1 MIENTDVSIQKYLTP
16 YRYPRPVLH
25 GSGKEGAFD
34 SKAVDIPFVFWHG
47 GQFHMLYTGFD
58 GVGYQSAL
66 AVSDDLIHW
75 RHKGVILKRRM
86 DTDRWD
92 RVGGAATW
100 IIRESNG
107 LYDLPKLKKI
117 DGRYWLVYH
126 SYPGTGYES
135 GPAEIGFAW
144 TQDEELL
151 DWHFPDKPVFSWR
164 DGEDWEAGGLYKAC
178 VFQKDDIYYM
188 FYNAKDK
195 EKRWTE
201 QTGLATS
208 GDLVHWNR
216 CPENPVLR
224 VDRES
229 WDKWFL
235 SDPCILQD
243 GELWLNFFFGYGK
256 LYEDGHTHAQEGL
269 ALSRDLVHW
278 EKVREP
284 ILSYGKA
291 GSFDSGHVHKAS
303 VICHNGILYHFYCGT
318 CPYQEGYPTNASGE
332 YRTICLATDKPLPD
346 STGHIL
352 PFLWMKGEGNDLVKE
367 ELEKIADCG
376 IREVCLESRPHP
388 DFCGPLWWKNLDF
401 ILPWARS
408 RGMRVWLLDDKK
420 FPTGYANGGYEKR
433 PDKAKVYLAER
444 HMDIMGPCRNGA
456 VLVKNFIGGEGRLLG
471 ILAVPKPEGETPAV
485 SAEGILDLTECCHEN
500 GFVYFDLP
508 EGPYRLFVLFTT
520 QKGGGREN
528 YMNLIDD
535 SSVRVLLD
543 EVYEKHYERYKEYFG
558 NTIAGFFSDEPEL
571 GNVKGYPFDNTL
583 GQKNVRLPWSP
594 ALEKSLR
601 DQWGGEFLQNLPA
614 LWYDRGDKT
623 SGIRCVYMEKLTDL
637 VARCFSGQVGQWCQ
651 NHGVEYIGHI
661 IEDDN
666 AHTRMA
672 CSIGHYFREM
682 EGQHMAGIDVVHHQI
697 VPGFTEKIHQWIAG
711 DSDGEFFHF
720 GLAKLAVSAAHI
732 QENKRGRSLCEIFGN
747 YGWAEG
753 NSLMKWLTNH
763 MLVRGINH
771 FTPHA
776 FSMSYPDSDCPPHFY
791 ARGNNPGFDC
801 FRRLMGYMERG
812 AEFVSRG
819 ERVVDAA
826 VLYHAESEWCAG
838 ETGLFQKPGRA
849 LMEHQMDYDV
859 IPCDALCRE
868 KAAVEKGQLKIG
880 SAVYPC
886 VILPPSS
893 YLKRETAEFL
903 AWGAK
908 QGLKVFALG
917 ERPGLDTGGEAL
929 PEELVETM
937 DCVELKGLEDR
948 VRSVE
953 EALGIRRLAITAE
966 KAAGEAAAEKLLSL
980 RSLVL
985 EQEDAL
991 SVMLF
996 HESVSGAVS
1005 VRLKPW
1011 GRFRGAVTRY
1021 DLWNPGAVSYELPE
1035 EGLPLRLEPGEAV
1048 FFRFWREGAGGPVSP
1063 RPIPRLEESFSL
1075 ELPWRVQA
1083 GEEELILKGTEPLP
1097 NLNGP
1102 EYFPSFVG
1110 IFRYQGIFT
1119 QKMEEGRTYLLC
1131 IPEASDSVRVVLN
1144 DKDLGWQAGF
1154 PGRVDI
1160 TGVLAEGENRLTL
1173 EVANTPVWQRKD
1185 GASTHL
1191 QLQATGITKPPVV
1204 EVYQN

>member
-1 MIENTDVSIQKYLTP
+1 MIENTDKSIQKYLTP

-34 SKAVDIPFVFWHG
+34 SKAVDIPFVFRHG
-47 GQFHMLYTGFD
+47 GRFHMLYTGFD
-58 GVGYQSAL
+58 GIGYQSAL

-75 RHKGVILKRRM
+75 THKGVILKRRM
-86 DTDRWD
+86 ETDRWD

-100 IIRESNG
+100 ILRENNG
-107 LYDLPKLKKI
+107 LYDLPGLKKV
-117 DGRYWLVYH
+117 DGKYWLVYH

-144 TQDEELL
+144 TRDEELL
-151 DWHFPDKPVFSWR
+151 DWHFPDQPAFSWKG
-164 DGEDWEAGGLYKAC
+164 GEDWEAGGLYKAC
-178 VFQKDDIYYM
+178 FFQKDDRYYM
-188 FYNAKDK
+188 FYNAKDR
-195 EKRWTE
+195 EARWTE
-201 QTGLATS
+201 QTGLAVS
-208 GDLVHWNR
+208 DDLEHWER
-216 CPENPVLR
+216 CPENPVLK

-243 GELWLNFFFGYGK
+243 GKLWLNFFFGYGK

-269 ALSRDLVHW
+269 AVSEDLVHW
-278 EKVREP
+278 EKIRDP
-284 ILSYGKA
+284 IIPYGKS

-303 VICHNGILYHFYCGT
+303 VIYHNGILYHFYCGT
-318 CPYQEGYPTNASGE
+318 CPYQEGFPTNASGE

-352 PFLWMKGEGNDLVKE
+352 PFLWMKGEGNELVEE
-367 ELEKIADCG
+367 ELERIADCG

-388 DFCGPLWWKNLDF
+388 DFCGPLWWESLDF
-401 ILPWARS
+401 ILPRARS

-420 FPTGYANGGYEKR
+420 FPTGYANGGYEKQ

-456 VLVKNFIGGEGRLLG
+456 VLVKNFIGKEGRLLG
-471 ILAVPKPEGETPAV
+471 ILAAPKPDGETLAV
-485 SAEGILDLTECCHEN
+485 GAEGILDLTDCYQEN

-520 QKGGGREN
+520 GKGGGREN
-528 YMNLIDD
+528 YMNLIDE
-535 SSVRVLLD
+535 SSVRVLID
-543 EVYEKHYERYKEYFG
+543 EVYEKHYEKYREYFG

-583 GQKNVRLPWSP
+583 GKKDVRLPWSP
-594 ALEKSLR
+594 ALEEGLR
-601 DQWGGEFLQNLPA
+601 EEWGKDFLSNLPA
-614 LWYDRGDKT
+614 LWYDRGKETPYIRWTYMDK
-623 SGIRCVYMEKLTDL
+623 MTDL
-637 VARCFSGQVGQWCQ
+637 VSRCFSGQVGRWCRE
-651 NHGVEYIGHI
+651 HGVEYIGHV

-666 AHTRMA
+666 AHARMG
-672 CSIGHYFREM
+672 CSVGHYFREM
-682 EGQHMAGIDVVHHQI
+682 AGQHMAGIDVVHHQI

-732 QENKRGRSLCEIFGN
+732 QENKKGRALCEIFGN

-776 FSMSYPDSDCPPHFY
+776 FSMCDPDPDCPPHFF

-801 FRRLMGYMERG
+801 FRQLMRYMERG
-812 AEFVSRG
+812 AEFISQG
-819 ERVVDAA
+819 ERMVDA
-826 VLYHAESEWCAG
+826 VVIYHAEAEWCAG
-838 ETGLFQKPGRA
+838 EAGLFQKPGRT
-849 LMEHQMDYDV
+849 LMERQMDYDV
-859 IPCDALCRE
+859 VPCDALRRE
-868 KAAVEKGQLKIG
+868 TAAVEKGMLKIG

-886 VILPPSS
+886 VILPQAA
-893 YLKRETAEFL
+893 YLERKTAEFL

-908 QGLKVFALG
+908 QGLKVFVTG
-917 ERPGLDTGGEAL
+917 ESPKLDTLGEAL
-929 PEELVETM
+929 PEELMEKM
-937 DCVELKGLEDR
+937 EHVELKDLGDR
-948 VRSVE
+948 VCSLE
-953 EALGIRRLAITAE
+953 ETLGIRRLVITAE
-966 KAAGEAAAEKLLSL
+966 EAAQDIAGL

-991 SVMLF
+991 AVMLF
-996 HESVSGAVS
+996 QENVSRSVS
-1005 VRLKPW
+1005 VRLTPR

-1021 DLWNPGAVSYELPE
+1021 DLWNQGAASYELPE
-1035 EGLPLRLEPGEAV
+1035 EGLPLRVEPGEAV
-1048 FFRFWREGAGGPVSP
+1048 FLRFWREGAGGPVSP
-1063 RPIPRLEESFSL
+1063 RPLPRLEESRPLALS
-1075 ELPWRVQA
+1075 WRLQA
-1083 GEEELILKGTEPLP
+1083 GEAELVLDGAEPLP

-1102 EYFPSFVG
+1102 EYFPAFAGV
-1110 IFRYQGIFT
+1110 FRYQGTFVH
-1119 QKMEEGRTYLLC
+1119 KSAEGRRYLLC

-1144 DKDLGWQAGF
+1144 HKDLGWQAGF

-1160 TGVLAEGENRLTL
+1160 TEALEEGENLLTL
-1173 EVANTPVWQRKD
+1173 EVANTLVWLRKD

-1191 QLQATGITKPPVV
+1191 QLPATGITKPPVV
-1204 EVYQN
+1204 EAYSFDGV